1 MDARLRQMT
10 FQTSPKWP
18 FWPGFHNY
26 GDTHVSVCRTETSE
40 SALEKFNA
48 VVCGKKIFKFFATFF
63 WGIFPYVFGKRH
75 SFPLVSPMGSKCAPY
90 A

>member
-10 FQTSPKWP
+10 FQTSPKLP

-26 GDTHVSVCRTETSE
+26 GATHASVCRTETSE

-48 VVCGKKIFKFFATFF
+48 VVCGKQIFKFFATFF
-63 WGIFPYVFGKRH
+63 VR
-75 SFPLVSPMGSKCAPY
+75 SFPLGFQ
-90 A
+90 